1 MPQVLLK
8 IGDLKVPIQNRSA
21 GGLTGSRVAG
31 ALGRIPVESMIAA
44 RHQHWKPWGF
54 SLENGIFLTLSVYV
68 DNLFSCSSSMAGAI
82 HILTDAAE
90 YLETVWGHKIK
101 PSSRMVMS
109 CQGSRELP
117 VFDESWQRVSAFP
130 CLGHIL
136 QDNGSIRACFSNTT
150 KSMWRAY
157 WGNSRHSALQKAAHN
172 VKFKLLD
179 TSCRPALSYRCSR
192 WPPQPCMARSL
203 DRIQAKMVA
212 AMLRIP
218 RLPGEDGP

>member
-1 MPQVLLK
+1 
-8 IGDLKVPIQNRSA
+8 
-21 GGLTGSRVAG
+21 
-31 ALGRIPVESMIAA
+31 
-44 RHQHWKPWGF
+44 
-54 SLENGIFLTLSVYV
+54 
-68 DNLFSCSSSMAGAI
+68 
-82 HILTDAAE
+82 
-90 YLETVWGHKIK
+90 
-101 PSSRMVMS
+101 MVMS

-218 RLPGEDGP
+218 RLPGEDGLEYVQRRNREAAGHCRRHGLWSSHWFKRAKDWQDHIERGHSPLSWSVLLRPFHDHVWLDGQRIMSNFQGTSTRLSRGRPCTRWHEGIELARRTI